1 MRILT
6 DLTKAELDNLTS
18 QPTAKAMIEK
28 LKSEGKYSPEGEKEG
43 AAAFVAGRKPQ
54 KQEDALHI
62 SNEGMAAWQK
72 SKEAKSETTTTNTDM
87 VDRELERLKEKK
99 AKLEQELLTA
109 DETKR
114 QQLQMQL
121 DQVNMELTLKDNDAY
136 RQQHSTVI

>member
-18 QPTAKAMIEK
+18 QPTAKAMIDK
-28 LKSEGKYSPEGEKEG
+28 VKSEGKYIPEGDKEG
-43 AAAFVAGRKPQ
+43 AAAFVASRKLQ

-62 SNEGMAAWQK
+62 SNEGMAALQK
-72 SKEAKSETTTTNTDM
+72 SKEAKSESTTTNTDM

-114 QQLQMQL
+114 QELQMQL
-121 DQVNMELTLKDNDAY
+121 DQVNMELTLKNNDTY
-136 RQQHSTVI
+136 RRQHSTVT

>member
-6 DLTKAELDNLTS
+6 NLTKAELDNLTT
-18 QPTAKAMIEK
+18 QPTAKAMIDK
-28 LKSEGKYSPEGEKEG
+28 VKSEGKYIPEGDKEG
-43 AAAFVAGRKPQ
+43 AASFVAAR

-62 SNEGMAAWQK
+62 SNEGMAALQK

-87 VDRELERLKEKK
+87 VDRELEKLKEKK

-114 QQLQMQL
+114 QELQMQL
-121 DQVNMELTLKDNDAY
+121 DQVNMELTLKNNNAY
-136 RQQHSTVI
+136 RRQHSVVT